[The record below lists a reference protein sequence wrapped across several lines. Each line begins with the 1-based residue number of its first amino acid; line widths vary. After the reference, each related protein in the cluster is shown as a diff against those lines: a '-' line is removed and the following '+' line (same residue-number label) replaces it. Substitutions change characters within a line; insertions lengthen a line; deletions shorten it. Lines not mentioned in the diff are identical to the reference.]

1 MIDATE
7 ARKISEEKVVS
18 HNADVIDMLDDLI
31 KVAAMNGH
39 SYTVWKDANYYENE
53 DTCMYLES
61 KGYKVSSRRE
71 TLPGNYYRDDIVI
84 RW

>member
-39 SYTVWKDANYYENE
+39 SYAVWKDAKYYDNE
-53 DTCMYLES
+53 DICMYLES
-61 KGYKVSSRRE
+61 KGYKVSSHRE
-71 TLPGNYYRDDIVI
+71 TLSGNYYRDDIVI